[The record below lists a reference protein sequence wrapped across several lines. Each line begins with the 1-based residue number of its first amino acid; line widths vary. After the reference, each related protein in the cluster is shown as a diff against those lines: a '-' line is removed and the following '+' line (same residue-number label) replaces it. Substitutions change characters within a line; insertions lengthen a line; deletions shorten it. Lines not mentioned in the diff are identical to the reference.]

1 MNEQTVC
8 SLTVESPR
16 GIVSLIYL
24 KVCLSFIS
32 IIKGSYYCPTKPVGL
47 FMTSFPPWFT
57 KYRTC
62 PRELAV
68 DLLLE
73 VHAELDFDLVPRG
86 TPPMVAWDYNTET
99 VGLREGGGGG
109 KEFGDGGSDGTV
121 PLGAVG
127 GGGVILCKAAHNTQA
142 NYTS

>member
-1 MNEQTVC
+1 M
-8 SLTVESPR
+8 ESPR
-16 GIVSLIYL
+16 CIIFVFPSLALSKEVITAQKTCVFLQPVSLPDSQRYQ
-24 KVCLSFIS
+24 
-32 IIKGSYYCPTKPVGL
+32 
-47 FMTSFPPWFT
+47 
-57 KYRTC
+57 TC

-73 VHAELDFDLVPRG
+73 VGAELDLDLVPRG

-121 PLGAVG
+121 PLGAVC
-127 GGGVILCKAAHNTQA
+127 GGGVRLCKAAHNTQA
-142 NYTS
+142 KNTS